1 MKKIGI
7 CTLYDAINF
16 GATLQAFS
24 LQEVLKKLGYN
35 PSFIKF
41 DQHYKVVTTGN
52 MDKFEKSKQFLNIEK
67 DLYNKETD
75 KFDTIIIGSDEM
87 WNVNNNTF
95 HHFEE
100 YLGYNLNCNNII
112 SYAPSANGT
121 TKSDFESVYGIER
134 NFSNFN
140 FISARDIGT
149 QKLVYEVSNIEP
161 QLVLDPTLLMDSFEP
176 YVKDND
182 LKDYIV
188 LYGYNFS
195 PEEIKKIE
203 KFAKEKNK
211 KIYSLG
217 FKFDWCDNLEG
228 DILEFLGFIKNAD
241 YTIINTFHG
250 LLFSLIFEKEFALF
264 SNGNN
269 KVLDILERFG
279 IQDRDAIKIDDLN
292 EIFDNKVDY
301 ESINKIKLEKRKESI
316 DYLIRAI
323 EQ

>member
-24 LQEVLKKLGYN
+24 LQEVLKNLGYE
-35 PSFIKF
+35 PSFIKL

-52 MDKFEKSKQFLNIEK
+52 MDKFEQSRLYLNIEK
-67 DLYNKETD
+67 DLYNKEND
-75 KFDTIIIGSDEM
+75 KYDTIIIGSDEM
-87 WNVNNNTF
+87 WNVKNNTF
-95 HHFEE
+95 NHLEE

-121 TKSDFESVYGIER
+121 SKTDFEAVYGLNR
-134 NFSNFN
+134 DFSNFKA
-140 FISARDIGT
+140 ISARDLGT
-149 QKLVYEVSNIEP
+149 QKLVREVSNIEP
-161 QLVLDPTLLMDSFEP
+161 KLVLDPTLLMDSFEP

-188 LYGYNFS
+188 LYGYTFS
-195 PEEIKKIE
+195 PEEREKIE

-228 DILEFLGFIKNAD
+228 DILEFLGYIKNAD
-241 YTIINTFHG
+241 YAIVNTFHG

-264 SNGNN
+264 TKNNN
-269 KVLDILERFG
+269 KVLDIVDRFG
-279 IQDRDAIKIDDLN
+279 IEDRDATNCNDLN
-292 EIFDNKVDY
+292 EIFDKKVDY
-301 ESINKIKLEKRKESI
+301 DRINKIKLDKRKESI
-316 DYLIRAI
+316 DYLVNAI
-323 EQ
+323 EN